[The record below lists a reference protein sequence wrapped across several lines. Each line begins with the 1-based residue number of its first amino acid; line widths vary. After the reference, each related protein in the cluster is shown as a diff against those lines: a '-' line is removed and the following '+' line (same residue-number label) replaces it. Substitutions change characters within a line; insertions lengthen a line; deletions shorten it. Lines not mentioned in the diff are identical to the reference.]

1 MEELGLLAALLTS
14 ISQLPQVIK
23 TIKTKDTHSI
33 SLWTY
38 LMLWTGIILW
48 LIYGIHEKN
57 IPLIF
62 ANIISVILTGIIII
76 LKIKYK

>member
-48 LIYGIHEKN
+48 LI
-57 IPLIF
+57 
-62 ANIISVILTGIIII
+62 
-76 LKIKYK
+76 

>member
-23 TIKTKDTHSI
+23 TLKTKDTHSI

-38 LMLWTGIILW
+38 LMLWVGIMLW
-48 LIYGIHEKN
+48 LIYGILKEDT
-57 IPLIF
+57 PLIL